1 MNMATGIYS
10 LSFSGAGMTIQR
22 SVSRTADN
30 AVGWAVE
37 VANAKAVT
45 SWVKTDDVDGAT
57 CNLPAEHGYANGVFD
72 VYWTGGKRIG
82 CTGTILTNALTF
94 ATDEGAGENGSGD
107 AYPASANTTVTVC
120 RHQQINTA
128 IDGDRCEIFAI
139 ELGSQDNSTA
149 RGQIIFTDADD
160 AAIGS
165 GLALVANEPQV
176 YDVAAASSP
185 ANPLTGDPITK
196 SFVTT
201 SSATE
206 TVTLTLIVIQDS
218 TP

>member
-1 MNMATGIYS
+1 MATGIYS

-22 SVSRTADN
+22 SVTRTADN
-30 AVGWAVE
+30 AAGWAIA

-45 SWVKTDDVDGAT
+45 SWLKQEDDGAT
-57 CNLPAEHGYANGVFD
+57 CDLPADHGYTDGVFD

-82 CTGTILTNALTF
+82 CDGTIATNALTF
-94 ATDEGAGENGSGD
+94 ATDEGEGDNGSGD
-107 AYPASANTTVTVC
+107 AFPANATTGVTVC
-120 RHQQINTA
+120 KHQQINAA
-128 IDGDRCEIFAI
+128 IDGDECEIFAI
-139 ELGSQDNSTA
+139 EMGSQDNSTA
-149 RGQIIFTDADD
+149 RGQIVFAD
-160 AAIGS
+160 AAADPVGS

-185 ANPLTGDPITK
+185 ANPLTGEPIATAY
-196 SFVTT
+196 VTT

-218 TP
+218 TPG

>member
-1 MNMATGIYS
+1 MASGIYS

-22 SVSRTADN
+22 SITRTADN
-30 AVGWAVE
+30 AAGWAIA

-45 SWVKTDDVDGAT
+45 SWLKQEDDGAT
-57 CNLPAEHGYANGVFD
+57 CDLPADHGYTDGVFD
-72 VYWTGGKRIG
+72 VYWAGGKRIG
-82 CTGTILTNALTF
+82 CDGTIATNALTF
-94 ATDEGAGENGSGD
+94 ATDGGANGSGD
-107 AYPASANTTVTVC
+107 DFPANATTGVTVC
-120 RHQQINTA
+120 KHQQINAA
-128 IDGDRCEIFAI
+128 IDGDECEIFAI
-139 ELGSQDNSTA
+139 ELGGPDNSTA
-149 RGQIIFTDADD
+149 RGQIVFADAADD
-160 AAIGS
+160 PVGD
-165 GLALVANEPQV
+165 GLALDANQPQV

-196 SFVTT
+196 AFVTT